1 MEGLNDECPSRGGTC
16 KATKESRGSG
26 TERAKKEEAAASVSR
41 DCREA
46 VWAEPQRLEIRQ
58 QPPCLVKY

>member
-1 MEGLNDECPSRGGTC
+1 M
-16 KATKESRGSG
+16 
-26 TERAKKEEAAASVSR
+26 KKEEAAGVIEPLRELIS
-41 DCREA
+41 DCQEA